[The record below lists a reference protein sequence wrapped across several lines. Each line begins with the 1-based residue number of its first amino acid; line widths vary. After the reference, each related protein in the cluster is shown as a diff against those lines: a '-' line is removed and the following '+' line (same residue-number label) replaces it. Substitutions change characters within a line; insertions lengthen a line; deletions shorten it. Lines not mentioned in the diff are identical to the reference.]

1 MTEYTLFGRCRD
13 LCAAE
18 RRHYL
23 LREPAQ
29 LFQHDAA
36 LGHDAPGMLRIG
48 KAGEPLG
55 PEILDLEQG
64 ADLPPRRIGYDE
76 AVRLRHRL

>member
-23 LREPAQ
+23 LREPVQ
-29 LFQHDAA
+29 LFQRLDERGAERHATTRSV
-36 LGHDAPGMLRIG
+36 LRSAP
-48 KAGEPLG
+48 ASSAFE
-55 PEILDLEQG
+55 
-64 ADLPPRRIGYDE
+64 
-76 AVRLRHRL
+76 